1 LADLILKN
9 YFDPK
14 RKNFRKKIKNL
25 TTWKDRKKLL
35 TLKIQNKVKSPL

>member
-14 RKNFRKKIKNL
+14 RKNFRKKIKNIFEKRL
-25 TTWKDRKKLL
+25 QLSKKVVYLYQQLRK
-35 TLKIQNKVKSPL
+35 